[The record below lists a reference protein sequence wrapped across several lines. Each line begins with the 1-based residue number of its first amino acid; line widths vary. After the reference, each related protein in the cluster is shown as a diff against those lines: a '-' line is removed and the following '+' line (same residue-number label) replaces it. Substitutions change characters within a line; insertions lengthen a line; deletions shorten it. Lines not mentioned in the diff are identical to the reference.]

1 MVTGSSPPAGHTG
14 GASGNVRD
22 AALMLDTKDPY
33 IKDLQQKVN
42 TDPAGCLTLGSIRIR
57 DITQSRVTSLEL
69 AVCLLFLHPPV
80 FVPPCICKH
89 SCKTS

>member
-1 MVTGSSPPAGHTG
+1 MVTVSSPPAGHTG

-42 TDPAGCLTLGSIRIR
+42 TDPVGCLTLATIRIR
-57 DITQSRVTSLEL
+57 DIACVTSLEL
-69 AVCLLFLHPPV
+69 AVCPLFLHPPV

>member
-1 MVTGSSPPAGHTG
+1 MVTVSSGHTG

-42 TDPAGCLTLGSIRIR
+42 TDPAVYLTLATIRI
-57 DITQSRVTSLEL
+57 SR
-69 AVCLLFLHPPV
+69 H
-80 FVPPCICKH
+80 H
-89 SCKTS
+89 SRYIS